1 MDAPANGSR
10 KRPVPSSAGRANAPL
25 PPTKSRPSYRS
36 IFLALAF
43 SALIGAAQYYNRM
56 FHVLL
61 VPGAGG
67 PAAALVASLLGS
79 SDTEHASSSESIAQS
94 IIERTYDATFAKL
107 AAMSCPKSQP
117 AGDCYRTLLRRT
129 DGWVTPLPWW
139 FRTMLQ
145 ESAAI
150 TSQWWMTLK
159 STDPPLRQ
167 CQLPKVGSK
176 QWIMFIHVMNGDP
189 NPHSPNGRTR
199 KVSWN
204 ERGHNDAGPKFV
216 VLRDPLERYLSAF
229 LDKCVNPENLYQ
241 KHCEPWENGF
251 NSNSKN
257 KVMAE
262 LRGDHRVL
270 FEAFVH
276 ASPLKWNMHF
286 LPQALLCD
294 GLYRTIH
301 EYDYVARMGPTFY
314 ADLQAMGQLFG
325 QKADDAIQEIFD
337 YKTKLSETEA
347 NRNATNATSS
357 QVSPQ
362 GIEMKASKKVLQYYT
377 PELVRTVLEYTA
389 VDYVL
394 LNMTVPEWA
403 EEMLRQ
409 GNDGGG

>member
-1 MDAPANGSR
+1 
-10 KRPVPSSAGRANAPL
+10 
-25 PPTKSRPSYRS
+25 
-36 IFLALAF
+36 
-43 SALIGAAQYYNRM
+43 
-56 FHVLL
+56 
-61 VPGAGG
+61 
-67 PAAALVASLLGS
+67 
-79 SDTEHASSSESIAQS
+79 
-94 IIERTYDATFAKL
+94 
-107 AAMSCPKSQP
+107 
-117 AGDCYRTLLRRT
+117 
-129 DGWVTPLPWW
+129 
-139 FRTMLQ
+139 
-145 ESAAI
+145 
-150 TSQWWMTLK
+150 
-159 STDPPLRQ
+159 
-167 CQLPKVGSK
+167 
-176 QWIMFIHVMNGDP
+176 
-189 NPHSPNGRTR
+189 
-199 KVSWN
+199 
-204 ERGHNDAGPKFV
+204 
-216 VLRDPLERYLSAF
+216 
-229 LDKCVNPENLYQ
+229 
-241 KHCEPWENGF
+241 
-251 NSNSKN
+251 
-257 KVMAE
+257 MAE

-362 GIEMKASKKVLQYYT
+362 GIEMKASEKVLQYYT